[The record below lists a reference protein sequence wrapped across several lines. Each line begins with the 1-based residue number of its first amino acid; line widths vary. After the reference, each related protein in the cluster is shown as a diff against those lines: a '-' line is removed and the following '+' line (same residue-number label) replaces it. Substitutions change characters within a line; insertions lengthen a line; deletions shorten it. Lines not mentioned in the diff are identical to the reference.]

1 MVGMNFNTEQWKP
14 VVGYEG
20 LYEVSSYGRVI
31 RCARTTFRNNKPV
44 NLRQKILAQTKNEK
58 GYPQVTLV
66 KDSKRTTIKVHRLV
80 ALAFVENPENK
91 PEVNHINENKEDNRA
106 INLEW
111 VTRTENM
118 TRGTVQERISKNGLN
133 KGIVGVKA
141 IHLTTGEELYFS
153 SLKEAEE
160 EGFSSSLISRSCRN
174 KWSHK
179 GYRWEKI

>member
-1 MVGMNFNTEQWKP
+1 MEQWKP

-20 LYEVSSYGRVI
+20 LYEVSSYGRI
-31 RCARTTFRNNKPV
+31 LRCAKITFRNNKPM
-44 NLRQKILAQTKNEK
+44 NLRKKFLTPVKNEK
-58 GYPQVTLV
+58 GYLQVTLV

-80 ALAFVENPENK
+80 ALAFIENPENK

-118 TRGTVQERISKNGLN
+118 TRGTVQKRISKNSLN
-133 KGIVGVKA
+133 KGVVGVKA

-153 SLKEAEE
+153 SLKEAEQQ
-160 EGFSSSLISRSCRN
+160 GFSSSLISRSCRN
-174 KWSHK
+174 KGSHK